1 MVPDQSL
8 NKRACPGSVHA
19 SSSFAWPSCVV
30 TLGCHTP
37 LVVMIESL
45 PPSPLRA
52 LVRAFAKPIHKWRE
66 KRRFKRESRSN
77 VFHYIYATNKW
88 GCDES
93 RSGKGSD
100 MAQTSE
106 LRDHLPN
113 ALEHLEVESILDLPC
128 GDMHWMQTLD
138 LSGYRYIGADIV
150 PDLIEHNRNNHP
162 NLRFDVLDI
171 CADKLPK
178 VDLMLSR
185 DLFVHLSF
193 HDIGLALANVRNS
206 QIAYLACTTFPGITS
221 NQDKLTGNHRQL
233 NMSIAPMEF
242 GEPLIALADGTRH
255 DESGVPEKFL
265 GIWRVANL
273 PVSLV
278 TAVAPTQRDQ
288 S

>member
-8 NKRACPGSVHA
+8 NKRACPGSAHA

-66 KRRFKRESRSN
+66 KRRFKR
-77 VFHYIYATNKW
+77 
-88 GCDES
+88 ES

-206 QIAYLACTTFPGITS
+206 QIAYLACTTLPGITS
-221 NQDKLTGNHRQL
+221 DQDKLTGNHRQL